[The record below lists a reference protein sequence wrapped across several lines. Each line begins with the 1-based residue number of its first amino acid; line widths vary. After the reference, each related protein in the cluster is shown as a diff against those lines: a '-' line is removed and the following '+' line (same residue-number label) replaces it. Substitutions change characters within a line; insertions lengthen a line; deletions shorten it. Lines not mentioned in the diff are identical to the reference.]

1 MEARWRAAGHATE
14 LRLWPEAPHGFVSL
28 PMTVADVAL
37 AAEHDF
43 LNRTLGF
50 VRRTAPS
57 GRSVSYRVLPV
68 VGAPCDL
75 FASAKFLIRVS
86 YRPTATS

>member
-14 LRLWPEAPHGFVSL
+14 LRIWPEAPHGFVSL
-28 PMTVADVAL
+28 PMTVADLAL

-50 VRRTAPS
+50 S
-57 GRSVSYRVLPV
+57 
-68 VGAPCDL
+68 
-75 FASAKFLIRVS
+75 
-86 YRPTATS
+86 